1 VLLNAKGYAIP
12 QLVEVFGIGRD
23 AISAWLDA
31 WAAQGLRGLQDEV
44 RLGRPAVLTEGDL
57 QELKI
62 LIDENPHQLKMAVAQ
77 FEDKSG
83 KKAELI
89 TYRRAIKKF

>member
-1 VLLNAKGYAIP
+1 
-12 QLVEVFGIGRD
+12 
-23 AISAWLDA
+23 
-31 WAAQGLRGLQDEV
+31 
-44 RLGRPAVLTEGDL
+44 VLTEGDL